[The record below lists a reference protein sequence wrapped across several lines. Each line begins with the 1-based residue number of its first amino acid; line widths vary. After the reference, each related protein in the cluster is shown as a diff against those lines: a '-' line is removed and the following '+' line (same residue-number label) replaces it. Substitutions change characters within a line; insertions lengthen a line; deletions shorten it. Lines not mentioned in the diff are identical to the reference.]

1 MTIIV
6 KVEFCKFDP
15 AGRKMQ
21 WQTYVEETYQT
32 MLNHK
37 TVLVESTDCSDDD
50 DDDIATYYRMPVVC
64 LPHNPQVTHP
74 YLYCLRL
81 EK

>member
-1 MTIIV
+1 
-6 KVEFCKFDP
+6 
-15 AGRKMQ
+15 
-21 WQTYVEETYQT
+21 
-32 MLNHK
+32 MLNLK

-64 LPHNPQVTHP
+64 LPHNPQATHP

-81 EK
+81 EKSLITGINDFSLPPSRLLIGYHKYG

>member
-37 TVLVESTDCSDDD
+37 TVLVESIDCNDDD
-50 DDDIATYYRMPVVC
+50 DDDIATYFRLPVVW
-64 LPHNPQVTHP
+64 THRSTTLIYP
-74 YLYCLRL
+74 VSG
-81 EK
+81 